1 MTNQTL
7 EAEQSVRPF
16 AFGAN
21 EVCASTARQ
30 GLRPRQQDE
39 GDGAP
44 EQRESPILNCSARAL
59 SAPGSGA
66 RLSSHIFKQ
75 VSHLRWLLTCPIPNA
90 PPAFPRTIHILRIL
104 TGLEVAPN
112 DSHQL
117 PGGLAANA
125 AHSGPSSQSG
135 QQVSRN
141 NRGAQIR
148 SWVTAVLCARGQPSS
163 RE

>member
-1 MTNQTL
+1 MGAPKISSRITTNQTL

-44 EQRESPILNCSARAL
+44 EQREPPILNFSARAL

-66 RLSSHIFKQ
+66 RLSLDIFKQ
-75 VSHLRWLLTCPIPNA
+75 VSQLRWLLTCPVPDA
-90 PPAFPRTIHILRIL
+90 LPAFHRTIHILRIL

-117 PGGLAANA
+117 PGGLTANA
-125 AHSGPSSQSG
+125 AHSEIG
-135 QQVSRN
+135 R
-141 NRGAQIR
+141 A
-148 SWVTAVLCARGQPSS
+148 
-163 RE
+163 